1 MPDNKELFNKLH
13 FMIMLCAEDWAKCN
27 TERPRIHALGE
38 LRGAV
43 SAWFVVANHYELPGR
58 MEIYAEYK
66 ALSFVRKV
74 V

>member
-1 MPDNKELFNKLH
+1 MPDNKELFDKLH
-13 FMIMLCAEDWAKCN
+13 FVIMLCAEDWAKCN

-38 LRGAV
+38 LRGAI

-66 ALSFVRKV
+66 SMSFVPRK
-74 V
+74 